1 MYRTLQAVCF
11 FLAHLFFDPGKQ
23 TSFKLG
29 KLKLRKLNL
38 LNFIHGR
45 SGRIWV
51 KVWSFWPFYSTN
63 WGAMYTITTWN
74 YSKKSNPF
82 SVGEHIYI
90 TASVAAKSLQ
100 SCLTLCDPI
109 DGSPP
114 GSTVPGILQART
126 LEWVAISFFNAWK
139 WKLKWSRSVVS
150 NPQRPHGLQPAR
162 LHRSWD
168 FPGKSTGVGC
178 HCLLQYILLISYK
191 K

>member
-1 MYRTLQAVCF
+1 MYRTLQAVWF
-11 FLAHLFFDPGKQ
+11 FLAHLFFHPGKQ

-63 WGAMYTITTWN
+63 WGAMYIIITWN

-126 LEWVAISFFNAWK
+126 LEWAAISFNAWK
-139 WKLKWSRSVVS
+139 WSRSVMS
-150 NPQRPHGLQPAR
+150 D
-162 LHRSWD
+162 S
-168 FPGKSTGVGC
+168 
-178 HCLLQYILLISYK
+178 
-191 K
+191 